1 VAHVTGSDHPP
12 PRLFRVSQNTRIAD
26 FGYNARMARCDEGYL
41 CEICGSA
48 VDEIHESDLYLSF
61 VIGERPATALTI
73 ESERHIRC
81 NTVQAQFIID
91 SRFEPVVVEGPF
103 DKRELDA
110 GEVARRED
118 LVTRGWQRLQEVVV
132 EGLAIEDYRLEDV
145 RPDTDTGL
153 PPEVAGQGCVKT

>member
-1 VAHVTGSDHPP
+1 
-12 PRLFRVSQNTRIAD
+12 
-26 FGYNARMARCDEGYL
+26 MARCDEGYL

-61 VIGERPATALTI
+61 VIGELPATALTI
-73 ESERHIRC
+73 EGERHIRC

-91 SRFEPVVVEGPF
+91 SRFEPVEVEGPF

-110 GEVARRED
+110 GEVSRRED